1 MHVIL
6 ATQAAE
12 IRRTSV
18 QSLPRQIVWDPI
30 SKKPITKKS
39 RWNGSRYRLWVQ
51 TPVPNNNK
59 MFLMKNQHVSQ

>member
-18 QSLPRQIVWDPI
+18 QSLPRQIV
-30 SKKPITKKS
+30 
-39 RWNGSRYRLWVQ
+39 
-51 TPVPNNNK
+51 
-59 MFLMKNQHVSQ
+59 